1 MLINILVFLL
11 MSLLA
16 MNYAAWYICISFSL
30 YAHIH
35 VFASFYIMLYFPFA
49 DKERAKCRFLKKWV
63 FQAPNQISC
72 LGICWRFGE
81 WYVCF
86 LIFDNSSGYLFYHNE
101 CKYIFPAWN
110 SPCLSIVFHT
120 LQPLFKKYQEWY
132 REYGKTFG

>member
-1 MLINILVFLL
+1 MLITILFFINACDELC
-11 MSLLA
+11 SLIYL
-16 MNYAAWYICISFSL
+16 YFIQSLCSHTCICI
-30 YAHIH
+30 
-35 VFASFYIMLYFPFA
+35 MLHFPFA

-81 WYVCF
+81 WYVFCFF

-101 CKYIFPAWN
+101 YKYIFPAWN